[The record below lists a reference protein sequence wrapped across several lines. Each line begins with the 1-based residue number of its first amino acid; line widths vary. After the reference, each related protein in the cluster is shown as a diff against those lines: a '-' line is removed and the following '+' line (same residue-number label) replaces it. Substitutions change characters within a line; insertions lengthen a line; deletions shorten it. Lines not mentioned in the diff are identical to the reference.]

1 MITMRPLLKHPYA
14 QCGLYMDSYMAH
26 KVGYCVEYGFRSYNT
41 KIIIERGS
49 RIIYTGKYSRTTSRQ
64 VTWFLD
70 EKLSTVKG
78 LTADTLKIMDRD
90 RLAYD
95 SITGELTPLT
105 KEEEMEIKEIR
116 RKANNYGYGGK

>member
-1 MITMRPLLKHPYA
+1 MIDMRPLLTHPYA
-14 QCGLYMDSYMAH
+14 QCALYMDSYFAKGM
-26 KVGYCVEYGFRSYNT
+26 GYCIEYGFRSYNT

-49 RIIYTGKYSRTTSRQ
+49 RIIYTGKFSRTTSRQ
-64 VTWFLD
+64 VTWFLN

-78 LTADTLKIMDRD
+78 LTTSTLKIMDRD

-105 KEEEMEIKEIR
+105 EQEEREIKAIR
-116 RKANNYGYGGK
+116 HAAFR